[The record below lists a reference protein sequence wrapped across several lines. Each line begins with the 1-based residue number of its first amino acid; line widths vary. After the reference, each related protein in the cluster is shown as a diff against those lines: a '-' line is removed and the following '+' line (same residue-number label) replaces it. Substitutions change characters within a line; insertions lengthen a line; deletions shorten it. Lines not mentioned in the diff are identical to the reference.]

1 MNRLNLRR
9 IVWVGCI
16 ALCASSWMLAQE
28 AAVKQTTAASAG
40 ITERAEAMKNR
51 GPKASLTILPV
62 MLVGTPFD
70 RVSEIVGL
78 FLEQQGLENIEIGKD
93 VFSPE
98 TGVPLDKLAASL
110 GEFVARKPVSTE
122 YALYAEFNGKPH
134 SPFDELRAVV
144 VDSKGRAVW
153 LDRFGEG
160 DAEFKNVGGRDPMT
174 FSGLLTM
181 RLAPRMGLNDET
193 RKTAKP
199 GKMARLMEERS
210 GLPPAAEREAIPPR
224 TKIFR
229 ESRNTLTLAVF
240 PPRIGDTTDPG
251 QAAMLA
257 KMITDAGLCRAV
269 PASKSLL
276 LTSSKKDPNELKA
289 LWDLAHEFRGHARSS
304 PENADY
310 VLYADYTFNPERWEQ
325 GMVHFV
331 VCDRSGEWTVVDLQ
345 NSHQPDYQSVRP
357 VSVQT
362 CDALLVRRLSGYLK
376 VPAADVLRETIQG
389 SGIDAAKAKFT
400 EIRSK
405 TDEYL
410 VAEDQINNLGY
421 EYLQAGKI
429 KEAIAV
435 FTLNTEAFP
444 ESFNVFD
451 SLGEA
456 YAAAGEKEQAIRN
469 YRKSLELNP
478 QSQSGIEAL
487 KKLEAH

>member
-1 MNRLNLRR
+1 MNRLNQRR
-9 IVWVGCI
+9 LVWLVCA
-16 ALCASSWMLAQE
+16 ALCASSWMMAQE
-28 AAVKQTTAASAG
+28 ATGKQNTAASAG
-40 ITERAEAMKNR
+40 ITERAEAMKNG

-62 MLVGTPFD
+62 MLAGKPFD

-78 FLEQQGLENIEIGKD
+78 FLEQQGLEDIEIGKD

-98 TGVPLDKLAASL
+98 TGTPLDKLAASL
-110 GEFVARKPVSTE
+110 GEFVAKKPTITE
-122 YALYAEFNGKPH
+122 YVLYAEFNGKPH
-134 SPFDELRAVV
+134 SPFDELRALV

-153 LDRFGEG
+153 IDRFGEG
-160 DAEFKNVGGRDPMT
+160 DADFRKVGDRDPMG
-174 FSGLLTM
+174 FSSLLAM

-193 RKTAKP
+193 RKAAKP

-229 ESRNTLTLAVF
+229 ESRKALTLALF

-251 QAAMLA
+251 QAAVLA

-276 LTSSKKDPNELKA
+276 LTSSKKDPNELKS
-289 LWDLAHEFRGHARSS
+289 LWDLAREFRGHARSS
-304 PENADY
+304 PEEADY
-310 VLYADYTFNPERWEQ
+310 VLYADYTFNPQQWEQ

-331 VCDRSGEWTVVDLQ
+331 VCDRSGEWTIVDLQ

-362 CDALLVRRLSGYLK
+362 CDALLIRRLSGYLK
-376 VPAADVLRETIQG
+376 LSAADVLRETIQA
-389 SGIDAAKAKFT
+389 SGIDAAMSKFAET
-400 EIRSK
+400 RSK
-405 TDEYL
+405 KDEYL

-444 ESFNVFD
+444 ESFNVYD

-456 YAAAGEKEQAIRN
+456 YAAAGEKEQAVRN

-487 KKLEAH
+487 KKLESH